1 MSEQTT
7 PVLSNLEVIRRLKWD
22 VPGHFWWD
30 PETGLNW
37 SHNEVLLAH
46 SIALDG
52 LAADRKRLEKASTLL
67 RLYAGGLLLDAG
79 TSRTP
84 TTGQLCAIAGWMER
98 LAAALAKG
106 KL

>member
-7 PVLSNLEVIRRLKWD
+7 PVLSDLEVIRRLKWD
-22 VPGHFWWD
+22 VAGHFWRD
-30 PETGLNW
+30 SETGLNW

-52 LAADRKRLEKASTLL
+52 LAADRKRLEKVSTLL
-67 RLYAGGLLLDAG
+67 RLYAGGLPLDAG

-84 TTGQLCAIAGWMER
+84 ATGQLCAIAGWMER
-98 LAAALAKG
+98 LAGAIAEG